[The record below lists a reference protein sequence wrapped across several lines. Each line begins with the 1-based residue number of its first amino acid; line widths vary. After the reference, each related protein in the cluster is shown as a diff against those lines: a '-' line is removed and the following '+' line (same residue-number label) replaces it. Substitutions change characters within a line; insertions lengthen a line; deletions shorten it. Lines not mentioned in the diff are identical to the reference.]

1 MDQTPRQSRYRPWAK
16 SRLLP
21 DASRPQGFTILEVL
35 VATTV
40 LAIGMLSVAAAL
52 GQMLS
57 VSSRARYMSIAA
69 ELASEKL
76 EDLNRWPADAPAVAV
91 TTGETAGSLTA
102 DTPSY
107 YDEVGISNPDG
118 ALVQW
123 VSGTDDSGATV
134 YTVTSLHSNGT
145 ITTSTSSTAPM
156 GMTYLRRWLIEKDQP
171 APGLRRVTVLVELED
186 NSVQPPVTFQMSM
199 VRP

>member
-1 MDQTPRQSRYRPWAK
+1 MKRSR
-16 SRLLP
+16 
-21 DASRPQGFTILEVL
+21 GFTILEVL

-40 LAIGMLSVAAAL
+40 LAVGMLSVAAAL
-52 GQMLS
+52 GRMLS
-57 VSSRARYMSIAA
+57 TSSRARYMSMAA

-91 TTGETAGSLTA
+91 TTGNSAGSLTQNI
-102 DTPSY
+102 PSY

-123 VSGTDDSGATV
+123 VSGTNDTGGTT
-134 YTVTSLHSNGT
+134 YMVTSFHSNGT
-145 ITTSTSSTAPM
+145 VTTAASSTPPV
-156 GMTYLRRWLIEKDQP
+156 GMTYLRRWMIEKDQTT
-171 APGLRRVTVLVELED
+171 PGLRRVTVLVELED
-186 NSVQPPVTFQMSM
+186 KSVQPPVTFQMSA